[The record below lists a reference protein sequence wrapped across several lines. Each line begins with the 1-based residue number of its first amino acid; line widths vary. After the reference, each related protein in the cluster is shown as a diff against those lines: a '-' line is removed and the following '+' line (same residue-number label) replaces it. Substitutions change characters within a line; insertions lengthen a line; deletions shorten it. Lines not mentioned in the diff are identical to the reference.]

1 MAFFSHHHLQQPHPQ
16 QAPPPQQ
23 HQQQPVL
30 PSFRNGLPVP
40 VDGQI
45 PAPLAFFNPP
55 AAFQEQ
61 PAQAPLMDAVGLT
74 AAAGLGWRQPRE
86 QELLGEN
93 SQMSSIDF
101 LQTGSAVSTGLALSL
116 EDRRHG
122 GSGGGGAG
130 NSSGDSP
137 LLLLPMLDDD
147 ISREVQRLDADM
159 DRFIKAQSERLRQSI
174 LEKVQAKQ
182 FEALASVEDKILRKI
197 REKEAEVDTINKRNS
212 ELEDQIKQ
220 LAVEV
225 GAWQQRAKYN
235 ESMINALKYNLEQVC
250 AHQSKDF
257 KEGCGDSEVDDTASC
272 CNGGAVNL
280 QLMPKENRQQK
291 DLTACRVCKSSEA
304 CMLLLPCRHL
314 CLCKECESKL
324 SFCPLCQSSKI
335 LGMEIYM

>member
-1 MAFFSHHHLQQPHPQ
+1 MAFFSHHHLQQTHPQ
-16 QAPPPQQ
+16 PPPQQ
-23 HQQQPVL
+23 QQPVP
-30 PSFRNGLPVP
+30 PSFRSALPVP

-45 PAPLAFFNPP
+45 PVPLAFFNPP
-55 AAFQEQ
+55 PAFPEQ
-61 PAQAPLMDAVGLT
+61 PAQAPLVDAVGLT

-86 QELLGEN
+86 QELPGEN

-122 GSGGGGAG
+122 GGGGAG

-197 REKEAEVDTINKRNS
+197 RDKEAEVETINKRNS

-280 QLMPKENRQQK
+280 QLMPKENRQPK

>member
-1 MAFFSHHHLQQPHPQ
+1 M
-16 QAPPPQQ
+16 
-23 HQQQPVL
+23 
-30 PSFRNGLPVP
+30 P

-55 AAFQEQ
+55 PAFPEQ
-61 PAQAPLMDAVGLT
+61 PAQAPLVDAVGLT

-122 GSGGGGAG
+122 GGGGGAG

-197 REKEAEVDTINKRNS
+197 RDKEAEVETINKRNS

-280 QLMPKENRQQK
+280 QLMPKENRQPK

>member
-1 MAFFSHHHLQQPHPQ
+1 M
-16 QAPPPQQ
+16 
-23 HQQQPVL
+23 
-30 PSFRNGLPVP
+30 P

-55 AAFQEQ
+55 PAFPEQ
-61 PAQAPLMDAVGLT
+61 PAQAPLVDAVGLT

-122 GSGGGGAG
+122 GGGGGGAE

-197 REKEAEVDTINKRNS
+197 RDKEAEVETINKRNS

-280 QLMPKENRQQK
+280 QLMLKENRQPK

>member
-1 MAFFSHHHLQQPHPQ
+1 MAFFSHHHLQQP
-16 QAPPPQQ
+16 PP
-23 HQQQPVL
+23 QQQPVHPSLRNAL
-30 PSFRNGLPVP
+30 PVPVP

-55 AAFQEQ
+55 AAFPEQ
-61 PAQAPLMDAVGLT
+61 AAQAPLVDALGL
-74 AAAGLGWRQPRE
+74 AGRGWRQPRE

-122 GSGGGGAG
+122 GGGGAG

-137 LLLLPMLDDD
+137 LLLLPMLDAD

-159 DRFIKAQSERLRQSI
+159 DQFIKAQSERLRQTI

-197 REKEAEVDTINKRNS
+197 RDKEVEVETINKRNS

-235 ESMINALKYNLEQVC
+235 ESMISALKYNLEQVC

-257 KEGCGDSEVDDTASC
+257 KEGCGDSEVDDTSSC

-280 QLMPKENRQQK
+280 QLMTKENMQPK

>member
-16 QAPPPQQ
+16 QAPPP

-30 PSFRNGLPVP
+30 PSFRNALPVP

-45 PAPLAFFNPP
+45 PAPLTFFNPP
-55 AAFQEQ
+55 PAFPEQ
-61 PAQAPLMDAVGLT
+61 PAQAPLVDAMGLT

-116 EDRRHG
+116 EDRRH
-122 GSGGGGAG
+122 GGGGAG

-197 REKEAEVDTINKRNS
+197 RDKEAEVETINKRNS
-212 ELEDQIKQ
+212 ELEDQIKH
-220 LAVEV
+220 LGVEV

-235 ESMINALKYNLEQVC
+235 ESMINALKHNLEQVC

-272 CNGGAVNL
+272 RNGGAVNL
-280 QLMPKENRQQK
+280 QLTPKENRQQK

-335 LGMEIYM
+335 LGMEIYYA

>member
-1 MAFFSHHHLQQPHPQ
+1 MAFFSHHHLQQPHPS
-16 QAPPPQQ
+16 APPPQQ
-23 HQQQPVL
+23 QPVP
-30 PSFRNGLPVP
+30 PSFRNALPVP

-55 AAFQEQ
+55 PGFQDQ
-61 PAQAPLMDAVGLT
+61 PAQPPLVDAMGLT

-122 GSGGGGAG
+122 GGSGAGAG

-159 DRFIKAQSERLRQSI
+159 DRFIKAESERLRQSI
-174 LEKVQAKQ
+174 LSKVQAKQ
-182 FEALASVEDKILRKI
+182 FEALATVEDKILRKI
-197 REKEAEVDTINKRNS
+197 RDKEAEVENINKRNS

-272 CNGGAVNL
+272 CNGGAINL
-280 QLMPKENRQQK
+280 QLMSKENGYSK
-291 DLTACRVCKSSEA
+291 DLTACRVCKSSDA

>member
-1 MAFFSHHHLQQPHPQ
+1 M
-16 QAPPPQQ
+16 
-23 HQQQPVL
+23 
-30 PSFRNGLPVP
+30 
-40 VDGQI
+40 
-45 PAPLAFFNPP
+45 
-55 AAFQEQ
+55 
-61 PAQAPLMDAVGLT
+61 
-74 AAAGLGWRQPRE
+74 
-86 QELLGEN
+86 
-93 SQMSSIDF
+93 
-101 LQTGSAVSTGLALSL
+101 
-116 EDRRHG
+116 
-122 GSGGGGAG
+122 
-130 NSSGDSP
+130 
-137 LLLLPMLDDD
+137 
-147 ISREVQRLDADM
+147 
-159 DRFIKAQSERLRQSI
+159 
-174 LEKVQAKQ
+174 EKVQAKQ

-197 REKEAEVDTINKRNS
+197 RDKEAEVETINKRNS

-280 QLMPKENRQQK
+280 QLMLKENRQPK